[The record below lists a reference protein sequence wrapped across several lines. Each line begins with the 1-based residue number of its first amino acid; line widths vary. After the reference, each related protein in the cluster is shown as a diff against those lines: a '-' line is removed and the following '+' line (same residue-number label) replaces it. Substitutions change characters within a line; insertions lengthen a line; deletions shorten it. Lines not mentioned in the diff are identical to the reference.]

1 MSVNFEVI
9 TYSTNFIKALKQIT
23 FGLIII
29 FSSLEVGVATVQT
42 THNGI
47 HAEMIQPS
55 YKTTQSQSVENL
67 EHIRHIVFS
76 VNDEHV

>member
-9 TYSTNFIKALKQIT
+9 TYSTNFIMALKQIT

-29 FSSLEVGVATVQT
+29 FSSLEVGVSTVPT

-47 HAEMIQPS
+47 HTEMSQPS
-55 YKTTQSQSVENL
+55 YKTTQSQSVENF
-67 EHIRHIVFS
+67 ERIRHIVFS